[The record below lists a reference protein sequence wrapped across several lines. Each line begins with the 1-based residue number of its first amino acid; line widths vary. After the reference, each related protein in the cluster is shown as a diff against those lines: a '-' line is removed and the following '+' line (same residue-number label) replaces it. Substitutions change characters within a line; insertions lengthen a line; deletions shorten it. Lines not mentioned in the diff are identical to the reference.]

1 MVSKVKQTTKTD
13 DSKLFAFLA
22 VFLGI
27 IGFVIALLTKKE
39 DKYVMH
45 YAKQSLVLTIF
56 AVCIWI
62 VYAILATLITLVTF
76 GFGVFVVA
84 PVGMILWLA
93 VVILWVI
100 GWIYALSGEIK
111 YIPFIGKYADK
122 FNL

>member
-1 MVSKVKQTTKTD
+1 MVSKAKQTTKTD

-27 IGFVIALLTKKE
+27 IGFVIALLAKKE
-39 DKYVMH
+39 DKYVMY

-56 AVCIWI
+56 GFGIWI
-62 VYAILATLITLVTF
+62 VYAVLATIITLVTF
-76 GFGVFVVA
+76 GFGIFLVA

-93 VVILWVI
+93 FLVLWVI
-100 GWIYALSGEIK
+100 GWIYALSGEMK
-111 YIPFIGKYADK
+111 YIPFIGKFADK

>member
-1 MVSKVKQTTKTD
+1 MVKKAKETKTD

-56 AVCIWI
+56 AVCVWI
-62 VYAILATLITLVTF
+62 IYTILAGIITLITF
-76 GFGVFVVA
+76 GFGIFLVA
-84 PVGMILWLA
+84 PIGIILWLA

-100 GWIYALSGEIK
+100 GWIYALSNEMK
-111 YIPFIGKYADK
+111 YIPFIGKFADK